1 MNAVAELL
9 AELAPEVL
17 AVPDEGS
24 GAWRLVLL
32 VGPEQ
37 PNQATAGRA
46 ADDLHAR
53 LTEALE
59 ADLTGPLCVP
69 SERLE
74 PPNAEGAS

>member
-1 MNAVAELL
+1 VRGAAVNAVAELL

-24 GAWRLVLL
+24 GGWRLVLL

-37 PNQATAGRA
+37 PDQDTAEAA
-46 ADDLHAR
+46 ADELAAR

-59 ADLTGPLCVP
+59 ADLTGPLRVP

-74 PPNAEGAS
+74 LPT

>member
-1 MNAVAELL
+1 VSATARLL
-9 AELAPEVL
+9 AGLVPEVL

-24 GAWRLVLL
+24 GGWRLVLL

-37 PNQATAGRA
+37 QHQDTAERA
-46 ADDLHAR
+46 ADELAAR

-59 ADLTGPLCVP
+59 ADLTGPLRVP

-74 PPNAEGAS
+74 LPT